1 MRESALRFKK
11 ANLVPLKL
19 GVHMS
24 KEVVILSAKR
34 TAIGSFMG
42 SLSTIPAPKLG
53 AAAIK
58 KALEAANVKSEWVQE
73 CIMGNVLTAGVG
85 QAPARQAAIYAG
97 LPQSV
102 ECLTIN
108 KVCGSGLKA
117 VMLASD
123 SIQAGNADLIV
134 AGGQENMSLAPHL
147 LENVRNGYRMGPS
160 QLQDSMIK
168 DGLWDPYNNM
178 HMGNCGEICAKEF
191 NFTREAQDAFAIDS
205 YKKAQE
211 AQKNGSFKDEIVAL
225 EVTQGK
231 QTVAVDS
238 DEEPTKARFD
248 KIPEL
253 RPAFDK
259 AGTITAA
266 NASKLNDGAA
276 ALVIASGDFA
286 KSKNLKPIARI
297 VSYASFAQDPKWFT
311 TAPAGAI
318 KKALTKAN
326 LNASDIDLWEI
337 NEAFAVVTMAAI
349 KEFAIDPKKVNT
361 NGGAIAL
368 GHPIGASGAR
378 VLTTLLHSMQKKNA
392 RRGLATLCIGGG
404 EGAALIVE
412 RY

>member
-1 MRESALRFKK
+1 M
-11 ANLVPLKL
+11 
-19 GVHMS
+19 
-24 KEVVILSAKR
+24 KEVVILSAQR

-42 SLSTIPAPKLG
+42 SLSSVPAPKLG

-58 KALEAANVKSEWVQE
+58 KALEVAQVKGDQVQE

-85 QAPARQAAIYAG
+85 QAPARQASIYAG

-123 SIQAGNADLIV
+123 SIRSGNADLIV

-160 QLQDSMIK
+160 QLTDSMIK
-168 DGLWDPYNNM
+168 DGLWDPYNNI

-191 NFTREAQDAFAIDS
+191 NITRESQDEFAVES
-205 YKKAQE
+205 YKRAQA
-211 AQKNGSFKDEIVAL
+211 AQAAGNFKNEIVGL
-225 EVTQGK
+225 EVQAGK
-231 QTVAVDS
+231 QTVLVDS
-238 DEEPTKARFD
+238 DEEPGKAKFD
-248 KIPEL
+248 KMAGL

-266 NASKLNDGAA
+266 NASKINDGAA
-276 ALVIASGDFA
+276 AVVVSSGDYA
-286 KSKNLKPIARI
+286 KSNNLKPIAKV

-318 KKALTKAN
+318 KKALSKAG
-326 LNASDIDLWEI
+326 LKSSDIDLWEI
-337 NEAFAVVTMAAI
+337 NEAFALVTMAAM
-349 KEFAIDPKKVNT
+349 KEFSLDHKRVNI

-378 VLTTLLHSMQKKNA
+378 VLTTLLHSLEKNNLK
-392 RRGLATLCIGGG
+392 RGLATLCIGGG
-404 EGAALIVE
+404 EGAALVVE
-412 RY
+412 RI

>member
-1 MRESALRFKK
+1 
-11 ANLVPLKL
+11 
-19 GVHMS
+19 MS
-24 KEVVILSAKR
+24 KEVVILAAQR

-58 KALEAANVKSEWVQE
+58 KALEVAHVTGDMVQE

-123 SIQAGNADLIV
+123 SIKAGNADLIV

-160 QLQDSMIK
+160 QLTDSMIK
-168 DGLWDPYNNM
+168 DGLWDPYNNV

-191 NFTREAQDAFAIDS
+191 NFTREAQDEFAIES
-205 YKKAQE
+205 YKRAQA
-211 AQKNGSFKDEIVAL
+211 AQKDGSFKKEIVPVEAQ
-225 EVTQGK
+225 QGK
-231 QTVAVDS
+231 KTTLVDL

-276 ALVIASGDFA
+276 ALVISSADFA
-286 KSKNLKPIARI
+286 KSKNLNPLAKI

-318 KKALTKAN
+318 KKALSKAG
-326 LNASDIDLWEI
+326 LKASDIDLWEI

-349 KEFAIDPKKVNT
+349 KEFSLDPNKVNVH
-361 NGGAIAL
+361 GGAIAL

-378 VLTTLLHSMQKKNA
+378 VLTTLLHTMEQKNA
-392 RRGLATLCIGGG
+392 KRGLATLCIGGG

-412 RY
+412 RT